1 MNGNKRPLTS
11 VFTSISAAKKDLH
24 LFSKSSVALMAPI
37 LLIVVALIVAA
48 TTLLPLAYLTIRT
61 VGVGEEVWG
70 LLFHTRTIQVFFNSV
85 LLAVVVT
92 ALSILIAVPLAFI
105 TVRTDIPGRRFWS
118 IATALPLA
126 IPSYV
131 GSFVIIAALAPRGSI
146 VQNWLAPLGIE
157 RLPSIYGWPG
167 AVLVLTLFTFP
178 YILLTVR
185 ASLHGLDPALEEA
198 SQSLGYN
205 RFETFVR
212 VTLRHLYPSI
222 AAGGLLVALYTL
234 SDFGTPSLMRF
245 DSFTREIYVQ
255 YQSGFDRN
263 LAAVLSLLLAMLAA
277 IVLFVEYKARGKAR
291 YYSTSPGSRRRP
303 WTIELKQWRW
313 PALVFC
319 ATVVGLALVMP
330 LSVISFWFL
339 RGVSVGE
346 SFISI
351 GQLAVNS
358 VLVSGLA
365 ALVVIPAAFPVA
377 ILAVRYPSVFTN
389 LMERSTYVGFAL
401 PGIVVA
407 LSLVFFGANFATLFY
422 QTMVML
428 ILAYVVLF
436 IPQAVGT
443 IRSSLLQVNPR
454 LEEAARSLGRGRFA
468 TLRLVTVP
476 VVRSGI
482 LAGAALLFITT
493 IRELPAT
500 LLLAPLGFSTL
511 ATRIWSTTEEA
522 LFAEAAAS
530 SLLLVAI
537 SGLFMTIIL
546 SHESESEKRRTR
558 T

>member
-1 MNGNKRPLTS
+1 
-11 VFTSISAAKKDLH
+11 
-24 LFSKSSVALMAPI
+24 MAPI

-61 VGVGEEVWG
+61 VSVGEEVWG

-546 SHESESEKRRTR
+546 SHESESEKRRTS